1 MTRRAGRAALQ
12 QHLKNTRKPA
22 PEPWAGR
29 DTTRLRANLAA
40 MSRHEVEE
48 VWTRLLKQRWSGH
61 VRDATQLV
69 LERIDWHDWPRMLKA
84 LDADQHVERLSALIA
99 AGRSADG
106 EPPRLA
112 LTEALT
118 RLEWPGAEA
127 WFSEQL
133 REGSVGLKQAAL
145 RGLAVCGTRRSLWA
159 VIEASQT
166 RALAAAAAEAR
177 AAIERREPEDA
188 LARAAG
194 GLSES
199 AAGASAG
206 ALSAAGERGAL
217 SSADEAERRPARRA
231 ASSGGILEWRS
242 LGVGPRALS
251 WRVWARILYRAH
263 GAVYAV
269 GLCAAAAVIVTL
281 TAGTPWW
288 LGLIA
293 VVLAAVV
300 PAGLGL
306 RRLAR
311 PLKLL
316 REGHPTI
323 ARPDA
328 PGPLS
333 APTRLVYTTASGAFQ
348 SMSLE
353 GGARLKPTR
362 VLYIETA
369 SFEAEH
375 ATWQRVSEALLGEG
389 GQA

>member
-1 MTRRAGRAALQ
+1 
-12 QHLKNTRKPA
+12 
-22 PEPWAGR
+22 
-29 DTTRLRANLAA
+29 
-40 MSRHEVEE
+40 
-48 VWTRLLKQRWSGH
+48 
-61 VRDATQLV
+61 
-69 LERIDWHDWPRMLKA
+69 
-84 LDADQHVERLSALIA
+84 
-99 AGRSADG
+99 
-106 EPPRLA
+106 
-112 LTEALT
+112 
-118 RLEWPGAEA
+118 
-127 WFSEQL
+127 
-133 REGSVGLKQAAL
+133 
-145 RGLAVCGTRRSLWA
+145 

>member
-1 MTRRAGRAALQ
+1 
-12 QHLKNTRKPA
+12 
-22 PEPWAGR
+22 
-29 DTTRLRANLAA
+29 
-40 MSRHEVEE
+40 
-48 VWTRLLKQRWSGH
+48 

-84 LDADQHVERLSALIA
+84 LDADQHVERLSALLA
-99 AGRSADG
+99 AGRAADG

-118 RLEWPGAEA
+118 RLGWPGAEV

-199 AAGASAG
+199 VAGASAG
-206 ALSAAGERGAL
+206 ALSAPGERGAL
-217 SSADEAERRPARRA
+217 SRAEEAERGAAMRA
-231 ASSGGILEWRS
+231 ASGGILPWRE
-242 LGVGPRALS
+242 LGVGPRALP

-269 GLCAAAAVIVTL
+269 GLCCAAAVIVTL
-281 TAGTPWW
+281 AAGTPWW

-293 VVLAAVV
+293 VVLALVV
-300 PAGLGL
+300 PTVLGL

-316 REGHPTI
+316 REGHPTL

-333 APTRLVYTTASGAFQ
+333 APTRLVYTTASGAPQ
-348 SMSLE
+348 SIYLE
-353 GGARLKPTR
+353 AGARLKPTR
-362 VLYIETA
+362 VLYIETGR
-369 SFEAEH
+369 FQAEH
-375 ATWQRVSEALLGEG
+375 ATWQSVSEALLGEG